1 MERQTFRSFR
11 MVVALVAVALLTSTV
26 AQASDLERHLR
37 DQYRGKILLLRGFYS
52 GERLRYDS
60 AGALAGGGNTGDWT
74 TDGVVQV
81 GDIHVSGQA
90 LKIKAKRLM
99 VVSSGRNGLHFDAEV
114 ASGRQK
120 APKKA
125 AVVELE
131 ARMDGDGTAEKA
143 NAILSRIFLTS
154 KDNFADAVP
163 DFWRSCITDGLSGKN
178 ENCRFSAEM
187 AAVPGMASPAEGTH
201 SSVSPSEQN
210 CPPACDTAAK
220 TSARLFR
227 VGHGVSP
234 PRAIYQPEP
243 SFSEPARKAK
253 YQGTMTMGL
262 IVDKEGHP
270 QKIHILSP
278 LGAGLDAKA
287 VKAVETWKFQP
298 AQKDGEPVAVQIAVE
313 VDFHLY

>member
-1 MERQTFRSFR
+1 MERQTSRNFRT
-11 MVVALVAVALLTSTV
+11 VITLAAVALLASTI
-26 AQASDLERHLR
+26 AQANDLERHLR
-37 DQYRGKILLLRGFYS
+37 DQYRGKILALRGFYS

-60 AGALAGGGNTGDWT
+60 TGAIAGGRDAGEWT
-74 TDGVVQV
+74 IDGIVQV
-81 GDIHVSGQA
+81 NDIHVSGQT

-99 VVSSGRNGLHFDAEV
+99 VVSSGRNGLHFNIEV
-114 ASGRQK
+114 ASGQK
-120 APKKA
+120 TVKKA
-125 AVVELE
+125 FVVVELE
-131 ARMDGDGTAEKA
+131 ARMDGDGTEGKA

-154 KDNFADAVP
+154 QDNFAEAVP
-163 DFWRSCITDGLSGKN
+163 DFWRSCIADGLSGKN
-178 ENCRFSAEM
+178 ESCRFSPEM
-187 AAVPGMASPAEGTH
+187 AAVPGMSSPVATTN

-210 CPPACDTAAK
+210 CPPACE
-220 TSARLFR
+220 TSAANSGALFR
-227 VGHGVSP
+227 VGHGVKP

-243 SFSEPARKAK
+243 EFSDPARKAK
-253 YQGTMTMGL
+253 YQGVMTMGL

-270 QKIHILSP
+270 QNIHILSP

>member
-1 MERQTFRSFR
+1 MERHLRYNLAA
-11 MVVALVAVALLTSTV
+11 VVGLIFLLTT
-26 AQASDLERHLR
+26 ASHADDTERHLR
-37 DQYRGKILLLRGFYS
+37 DQYRGKILVLRGFYP

-60 AGALAGGGNTGDWT
+60 AGALAGGGDAGEWT
-74 TDGVVQV
+74 IDGIVQV
-81 GDIHVSGQA
+81 GDIHVSTRA

-114 ASGRQK
+114 ASGQK
-120 APKKA
+120 TLRKA
-125 AVVELE
+125 ALIVELE
-131 ARMDGDGTAEKA
+131 ARMDGDGTEQKA
-143 NAILSRIFLTS
+143 DAILSRIFLTS

-187 AAVPGMASPAEGTH
+187 ATVPGMSAPVAVTH
-201 SSVSPSEQN
+201 SSDSPSEQN
-210 CPPACDTAAK
+210 CPPACE
-220 TSARLFR
+220 TSGANSVVLLR
-227 VGHGVSP
+227 VGHGVKP
-234 PRAIYQPEP
+234 PRVIYQQEPE
-243 SFSEPARKAK
+243 FTDPARKAK

-270 QKIHILSP
+270 QSIHILSP
-278 LGAGLDAKA
+278 LGAGLDANA

>member
-1 MERQTFRSFR
+1 MRSP
-11 MVVALVAVALLTSTV
+11 AEGT
-26 AQASDLERHLR
+26 
-37 DQYRGKILLLRGFYS
+37 
-52 GERLRYDS
+52 
-60 AGALAGGGNTGDWT
+60 TGDWT

-81 GDIHVSGQA
+81 GDIHVSARA

-114 ASGRQK
+114 VSGPK
-120 APKKA
+120 ALKKA
-125 AVVELE
+125 VVVVDLE
-131 ARMDGDGTAEKA
+131 ARVDGDGLTEDKA

-187 AAVPGMASPAEGTH
+187 ATVPGMSSPVAITN
-201 SSVSPSEQN
+201 SSVSSSEQN
-210 CPPACDTAAK
+210 CPPACDTAAT

-227 VGHGVSP
+227 VGHGVTP
-234 PRAIYQPEP
+234 PKAIYQQEPE
-243 SFSEPARKAK
+243 FSEPARKAK

-270 QKIHILSP
+270 QKIYILSP

>member
-1 MERQTFRSFR
+1 MERQTLRNLR

-26 AQASDLERHLR
+26 AQANDLERKLR
-37 DQYRGKILLLRGFYS
+37 DQYRGKILVLRGFYY
-52 GERLRYDS
+52 GDRLRYDS
-60 AGALAGGGNTGDWT
+60 AGALAGGGNAGEWT
-74 TDGVVQV
+74 IDGVVQV
-81 GDIHVSGQA
+81 SDIHVSGQA

-99 VVSSGRNGLHFDAEV
+99 VISSGRNGLHFDVEV
-114 ASGRQK
+114 ASGRQN
-120 APKKA
+120 APKKP

-131 ARMDGDGTAEKA
+131 ARMDGDGTEEKA
-143 NAILSRIFLTS
+143 NATLSRIFLTS

-178 ENCRFSAEM
+178 ANCRFSAEM
-187 AAVPGMASPAEGTH
+187 AAVPGMSSPVAVTQ
-201 SSVSPSEQN
+201 SSISPSEQN
-210 CPPACDTAAK
+210 CPPACDTAAT
-220 TSARLFR
+220 TSAGLFR
-227 VGHGVSP
+227 VGNGVKP
-234 PRAIYQPEP
+234 PRVIYQQEPE
-243 SFSEPARKAK
+243 FSEPARKSK

-270 QKIHILSP
+270 YNIYILSP